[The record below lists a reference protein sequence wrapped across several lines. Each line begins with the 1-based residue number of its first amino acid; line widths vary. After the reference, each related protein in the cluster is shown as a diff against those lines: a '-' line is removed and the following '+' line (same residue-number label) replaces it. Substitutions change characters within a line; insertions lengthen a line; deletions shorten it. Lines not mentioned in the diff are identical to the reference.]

1 MDNNIE
7 MNIPNYHSKNPLM
20 AQEAVAPKIY
30 SSISSSCSSK
40 THECALA
47 SFKMRISSFIKVL
60 KRNITLGG
68 EVFVSIL
75 KEGLTKLLQ
84 LISDLAHR
92 LLHIRRRSYHGLL
105 ESVATIENSQTDWSL
120 NLALLKDS
128 YKKTQ
133 DPQLKKQI
141 EFMAT
146 NYLEKSAPIY
156 LNMMKL
162 LQRKIGILF
171 QVGPYTNYHYHRM
184 GFRQN
189 TELGAEINKNLAF
202 TRKSPLILTDTTE
215 VTQFFPLNFYVIDN
229 AMPEA
234 KWENTITQA
243 LHAHFS
249 KFAKEPR
256 KAFSQTMNVSLLVDL
271 TPSLEDLAK
280 TNGER
285 EKEKAFE
292 KQLNLLRTSLNR
304 SFDRSIEEFRKQHPE
319 FSKISTGKFKKLL
332 KKNSTCICRLKLDE
346 IAGIKVLP
354 LFSSLQGKKIL
365 QKHPAFLD
373 FIEQTGLYIGAINM
387 RAHILNGFNIR
398 PDIKYPIKGPDAKG
412 FPNKDVYFPD
422 RLDFTK
428 LALFE
433 RFLEKISSPKMHAHS
448 PHLAILGESTLHLL
462 RGLLNEIRGKQWK
475 ELQKHPIKREII
487 QTSLFK
493 IKEHLAT
500 AELFM
505 NDYRKYAQ
513 EIELI
518 HCEIANLLTLTAP
531 FEEKAFPTILPKQL
545 ANIPEELRPL
555 IKAGL
560 GKTAVNV
567 FAGINAAL
575 SKLNPHPTR
584 VFSTGFYYEQ
594 ASFIGNDQ
602 RIENA
607 LQDTSLKQIDLYAC
621 QFNPNIEIDAKHTH
635 YAVRDIKADIRQ
647 ILAQK
652 NENKQLTVAVDCTI
666 DYINSPKARDLLTTF
681 QEEIKEGKL
690 NFVFFRSGQKFD
702 MFGMDNY
709 YGSPF
714 YMVNNGKAPWDAFD
728 SLTEDIAH
736 KTDKLSLQWFSLAY
750 KYTTEQMDS
759 YRAAIFKNTREIL
772 DHVPRLLQPLGKKSS
787 QKIRISTADPEMEC
801 SFIDIK
807 LIGKGHAI
815 KSRAIMGLFYKKCLK
830 KGIKVHS
837 RASFGF
843 YHPNCIIIAV
853 NAEEGSSTIRINPGL
868 NPEENQIIIGFIKEL
883 VNDARL

>member
-1 MDNNIE
+1 MDNNKKI
-7 MNIPNYHSKNPLM
+7 NIPNYHFRDPLV
-20 AQEAVAPKIY
+20 AQEAVAPKVYGTIP
-30 SSISSSCSSK
+30 SSCSSK

-47 SFKMRISSFIKVL
+47 SFKIRISSSLKVL
-60 KRNITLGG
+60 KRNITLGW
-68 EVFVSIL
+68 EVFVSII
-75 KEGLTKLLQ
+75 KEGFTKLLQ

-92 LLHIRRRSYHGLL
+92 ILHIRRLSYHGLL

-120 NLALLKDS
+120 NLALLKNS

-162 LQRKIGILF
+162 LQRKIGVLF

-189 TELGAEINKNLAF
+189 PGLGAEINKNLAF
-202 TRKSPLILTDTTE
+202 THKSPLILTDTTE
-215 VTQFFPLNFYVIDN
+215 VTQFFPLNFHVIDS
-229 AMPEA
+229 AISEA
-234 KWENTITQA
+234 EWETTLTQA
-243 LHAHFS
+243 LNAHFS

-256 KAFSQTMNVSLLVDL
+256 QAFSQAMNVSLLVDL
-271 TPSLEDLAK
+271 TSSLEELVK
-280 TNGER
+280 TNGKR
-285 EKEKAFE
+285 EKEEAFE
-292 KQLNLLRTSLNR
+292 KQLDSIRTSLNC
-304 SFDRSIEEFRKQHPE
+304 SFDRSIEKFRMQHPE
-319 FSKISTGKFKKLL
+319 LSKISTSKFKKLL
-332 KKNSTCICRLKLDE
+332 QQNSTCICRLTLDE

-354 LFSSLQGKKIL
+354 VFTDLKGKKIL

-387 RAHILNGFNIR
+387 RKHILNGFNIR
-398 PDIKYPIKGPDAKG
+398 PDIKYPIKGPDAKDI
-412 FPNKDVYFPD
+412 PNKDVYFPD
-422 RLDFTK
+422 KLDLTK
-428 LALFE
+428 LALFD
-433 RFLEKISSPKMHAHS
+433 RFLAKVSSPEMHAYS

-462 RGLLNEIRGKQWK
+462 KGLLNEISDKQWK
-475 ELQKHPIKREII
+475 KFQGHPIKREII

-505 NDYRKYAQ
+505 DDYSKYAQ
-513 EIELI
+513 EIELV

-545 ANIPEELRPL
+545 ANVPEELRPL

-575 SKLNPHPTR
+575 LNLNPHPTR

-607 LQDTSLKQIDLYAC
+607 LQDSSLKQIDLYAC
-621 QFNPNIEIDAKHTH
+621 QFNPNIEIDADHTH
-635 YAVRDIKADIRQ
+635 YAIRDVKEDIRQ
-647 ILAQK
+647 ILWQK

-666 DYINSPKARDLLTTF
+666 DYINSPKVHDLLATF
-681 QEEIKEGKL
+681 QEEIKDGKL

-714 YMVNNGKAPWDAFD
+714 YMVNNGKAPWDAFN

-736 KTDKLSLQWFSLAY
+736 KTDQLSLQWFSLAY

-759 YRAAIFKNTREIL
+759 YRSAIFKNTREIL
-772 DHVPRLLQPLGKKSS
+772 DGVPPLLQPLGKESS

-807 LIGKGHAI
+807 LIGKGHAL
-815 KSRAIMGLFYKKCLK
+815 KSRAIMGLFYKKCLA

-843 YHPNCIIIAV
+843 YHPNCIIISV

-868 NPEENQIIIGFIKEL
+868 NPEENQVIAGFIKEL